1 MARGITGI
9 LFTDE
14 DLETGQI
21 KEYPSLKNCRV
32 YGVMANSLFSYIEA
46 GIVEESR
53 NRSEILKEKGYKNSG
68 IKWIYGRVNS
78 LEKIGIEWLHW
89 FNDTNQNNKK
99 DPGEQNIENEP
110 LIKISGSDLYG
121 VGGAYN
127 RADSISL
134 WFDKDEKFL
143 PALYWVEPFLV
154 HPELHFGAAPKGMFM
169 MPAQHPGPY
178 EVIISGNH
186 TVHRGAFSR
195 ILASTVEQAKYTY
208 LYYGENVDFLILT
221 LHIPEGEKLSVEIWD
236 ESSDKTLYSTTAT
249 VTKNKPAQEGE
260 ESDELQDYLE
270 QFKGFAEVTVPLDI
284 SKMPEDQKKKE
295 ARVYK
300 VQISYL
306 PSDFSLVNEMG
317 AVAAAFEISSAV
329 ISSRIR
335 KELANKP
342 RAQSV
347 TGYIQIMYE
356 DTEAYINTRNAPVN
370 QVVERETP
378 VLLTPKGEPC
388 HYTQIKA
395 QRYKDEG
402 FTKKDGEEAIIF
414 DETKMILPK
423 SQPTIEVIA
432 GDAKPAFLK
441 LMADLHT
448 NEACRPGTH
457 TRGGKSVFYFHKEA
471 SAEQQNLTVVQI
483 KEKEI
488 DLTLPYIYIKDKKV
502 ANMVST
508 FPFNYFWLTD
518 KDVQPYVVMIKT
530 CRYTNDVLINVY
542 PDMEWDFNFFY
553 NTKDPVWYGEKEP
566 NYNLYNLD
574 DKNSV
579 NKNISLKDVRNWGD
593 VKAVADL
600 KNEERNRKRQ
610 NTSTQTRMTTMAN
623 RNLGDKLT
631 NFGLT
636 IKAKYNGK
644 ITEELSWNF
653 AEKYR
658 STTKIL
664 KSIYDTAE
672 KITGAVQARKA
683 AKEVGTKTPSLL
695 GRLNAMSLS
704 LQAPAPS
711 AGINWKYA
719 TTKNRVGLQLEGY
732 VKCTPLIG
740 GNLKIDLL
748 ALGEKIPVYGKLI
761 TALDIATWLA
771 SKLSMGV
778 LEINYRI
785 DLIFYANLAIDKA
798 YVNWNGT
805 RPKGKQFD
813 TDMKISGTFGGKL
826 EISTEVKA
834 QSKYMTKQGVEVSFE
849 AGVKADC
856 YFKITADPNFN
867 KENKVNWTTEFSG
880 LIVEFYYKLSLKST
894 SKNKP
899 PKTLSPIKLIPS
911 YTGKTTMKF

>member
-32 YGVMANSLFSYIEA
+32 YGVMANSLFAYIEA

-68 IKWIYGRVNS
+68 IKWVYGRVNS
-78 LEKIGIEWLHW
+78 LEKGGIEWLHW
-89 FNDTNQNNKK
+89 FSDTNQNNKK

-178 EVIISGNH
+178 EVTISGNH

-195 ILASTVEQAKYTY
+195 ILASTVKQAKYTY
-208 LYYGENVDFLILT
+208 LYYGENIEFFIET

-249 VTKNKPAQEGE
+249 VTKNKPAQEE
-260 ESDELQDYLE
+260 EETDELQDYLE

-295 ARVYK
+295 ARVFK

-306 PSDFSLVNEMG
+306 PSDFSLINEMG
-317 AVAAAFEISSAV
+317 GVIAASEISSAV
-329 ISSRIR
+329 ISSRTR

-342 RAQSV
+342 RVQSV

-356 DTEAYINTRNAPVN
+356 DTEAYISTRNAPVN
-370 QVVERETP
+370 NVVEKETP
-378 VLLTPKGEPC
+378 VLLAPKGEPC

-395 QRYKDEG
+395 QRYKEEG
-402 FTKKDGEEAIIF
+402 FSKKDGSDSVIF

-471 SAEQQNLTVVQI
+471 SAEQQNLTVVNI

-488 DLTLPYIYIKDKKV
+488 DLSLPYIYIKDKKV
-502 ANMVST
+502 ANTVSS
-508 FPFNYFWLTD
+508 FPFNYFWLIKKD
-518 KDVQPYVVMIKT
+518 KQPYVVMIKT

-542 PDMEWDFNFFY
+542 PDIKWEVYVFLIPTESDSYSHANMPAGDIFKRHQDKARKIGIAHKNKDVNFTWEVHVKY
-553 NTKDPVWYGEKEP
+553 TVSGLVYDYGINLNQKIRKYLDAIGVIKDILDTLSNRKKIVEGEGNNAQNMIAKVGKKNKIPIFIEFSLPSFRVGGSWYYKT
-566 NYNLYNLD
+566 
-574 DKNSV
+574 DKNEVQSTGNLELGLAPLIKAKGGIDLIAAV
-579 NKNISLKDVRNWGD
+579 SYIPVVGQILRALGY
-593 VKAVADL
+593 VKMGLEWVSSKVGTPVVADL
-600 KNEERNRKRQ
+600 WFNIYAFGQVDIKWILALKDFSAELQPSITLGMGVELGFKIEARVKKVILINGQKEEK
-610 NTSTQTRMTTMAN
+610 TVGGMKGELSGTAETG
-623 RNLGDKLT
+623 LKLT
-631 NFGLT
+631 INTNKQKVSGFFTFLGVT
-636 IKAKYNGK
+636 MK
-644 ITEELSWNF
+644 I
-653 AEKYR
+653 
-658 STTKIL
+658 
-664 KSIYDTAE
+664 
-672 KITGAVQARKA
+672 
-683 AKEVGTKTPSLL
+683 VGT
-695 GRLNAMSLS
+695 
-704 LQAPAPS
+704 
-711 AGINWKYA
+711 
-719 TTKNRVGLQLEGY
+719 LEILDPGSS
-732 VKCTPLIG
+732 KKLP
-740 GNLKIDLL
+740 KISDSYSIIPYKKFGDFEFDLL
-748 ALGEKIPVYGKLI
+748 
-761 TALDIATWLA
+761 D
-771 SKLSMGV
+771 
-778 LEINYRI
+778 
-785 DLIFYANLAIDKA
+785 
-798 YVNWNGT
+798 
-805 RPKGKQFD
+805 
-813 TDMKISGTFGGKL
+813 
-826 EISTEVKA
+826 
-834 QSKYMTKQGVEVSFE
+834 
-849 AGVKADC
+849 
-856 YFKITADPNFN
+856 FK
-867 KENKVNWTTEFSG
+867 
-880 LIVEFYYKLSLKST
+880 
-894 SKNKP
+894 
-899 PKTLSPIKLIPS
+899 
-911 YTGKTTMKF
+911 

>member
-32 YGVMANSLFSYIEA
+32 YGVMANSLFAYIEA

-68 IKWIYGRVNS
+68 IKWVYGRVNS
-78 LEKIGIEWLHW
+78 LEKGGIEWLHW

-99 DPGEQNIENEP
+99 DPGEQNIGNEP

-178 EVIISGNH
+178 EITISGNH

-208 LYYGENVDFLILT
+208 LYYGENIEFFIET
-221 LHIPEGEKLSVEIWD
+221 LHIPEGEKLSIEIWD

-295 ARVYK
+295 ARVFK

-329 ISSRIR
+329 ISSRSR

-402 FTKKDGEEAIIF
+402 FTKKDGVEAIIF

-471 SAEQQNLTVVQI
+471 SAEQQNLTVVNI

-502 ANMVST
+502 ANTVST
-508 FPFNYFWLTD
+508 FPFNYFWLTE

-542 PDMEWDFNFFY
+542 PDIKWTFHTN
-553 NTKDPVWYGEKEP
+553 YGM
-566 NYNLYNLD
+566 
-574 DKNSV
+574 KNSLYYRDTWV
-579 NKNISLKDVRNWGD
+579 EMRQHRVEAAFNKGQAGDIDGYDGDLQTTFGLSLEAKWNNGTETIKLDQKISEKVKLFIRTFIKIKQFVDQVTGKDKGN
-593 VKAVADL
+593 
-600 KNEERNRKRQ
+600 
-610 NTSTQTRMTTMAN
+610 STQGMTATIMTRV
-623 RNLGDKLT
+623 R
-631 NFGLT
+631 
-636 IKAKYNGK
+636 
-644 ITEELSWNF
+644 
-653 AEKYR
+653 R
-658 STTKIL
+658 
-664 KSIYDTAE
+664 
-672 KITGAVQARKA
+672 
-683 AKEVGTKTPSLL
+683 
-695 GRLNAMSLS
+695 
-704 LQAPAPS
+704 
-711 AGINWKYA
+711 
-719 TTKNRVGLQLEGY
+719 
-732 VKCTPLIG
+732 TPLSIEVLSPKIAIG
-740 GNLKIDLL
+740 AGWEYSYGRKEQSKNNILTPTLGLVAKASPAIGAEATIDLI
-748 ALGEKIPVYGKLI
+748 AWGKKLHPAANAVI
-761 TALDIATWLA
+761 TALDLLA
-771 SKLSMGV
+771 YAANAEV
-778 LEINYRI
+778 RF
-785 DLIFYANLAIDKA
+785 DLKFY
-798 YVNWNGT
+798 
-805 RPKGKQFD
+805 
-813 TDMKISGTFGGKL
+813 GKL
-826 EISTEVKA
+826 VIEGKIELSQLKKEGYLKAEGQFGFELILKATATGKLDLYFTQVDLDFEAKA
-834 QSKYMTKQGVEVSFE
+834 QADGYFSLGLSTGLDDYKGLYLKPVVRHSGIKITLSVFVKVNGFKRTKKEEYIIIKEG
-849 AGVKADC
+849 KADVD
-856 YFKITADPNFN
+856 K
-867 KENKVNWTTEFSG
+867 K
-880 LIVEFYYKLSLKST
+880 YY
-894 SKNKP
+894 
-899 PKTLSPIKLIPS
+899 I
-911 YTGKTTMKF
+911 YD

>member
-32 YGVMANSLFSYIEA
+32 YGVMANSLFAYIEA

-68 IKWIYGRVNS
+68 IKWVYGRVNS
-78 LEKIGIEWLHW
+78 LEKGGIEWLHW

-127 RADSISL
+127 RANSISL

-178 EVIISGNH
+178 EVTISGNH

-195 ILASTVEQAKYTY
+195 ILASTVKQAKYTY
-208 LYYGENVDFLILT
+208 LYYGENIEFFIET

-249 VTKNKPAQEGE
+249 VTKNKPAQEE
-260 ESDELQDYLE
+260 EETDELQDYLE
-270 QFKGFAEVTVPLDI
+270 QFKGFAEVTVSLDI

-317 AVAAAFEISSAV
+317 AVVAASEISSAV
-329 ISSRIR
+329 ISSRSR

-342 RAQSV
+342 QAQSV

-402 FTKKDGEEAIIF
+402 FTKKDGVAAIIF

-471 SAEQQNLTVVQI
+471 SAEQQNLTVVNI

-502 ANMVST
+502 ANTVST
-508 FPFNYFWLTD
+508 FPFNYFWLTEKD
-518 KDVQPYVVMIKT
+518 KQPYVVMIKT

-542 PDMEWDFNFFY
+542 PDMEWKLAFTFALGNPLAYTHSGKKPGYIFY
-553 NTKDPVWYGEKEP
+553 EAQEK
-566 NYNLYNLD
+566 
-574 DKNSV
+574 
-579 NKNISLKDVRNWGD
+579 
-593 VKAVADL
+593 A
-600 KNEERNRKRQ
+600 RK
-610 NTSTQTRMTTMAN
+610 SGYDRMQ
-623 RNLGDKLT
+623 
-631 NFGLT
+631 
-636 IKAKYNGK
+636 
-644 ITEELSWNF
+644 LS
-653 AEKYR
+653 R
-658 STTKIL
+658 G
-664 KSIYDTAE
+664 
-672 KITGAVQARKA
+672 GAVPF
-683 AKEVGTKTPSLL
+683 EF
-695 GRLNAMSLS
+695 SLS
-704 LQAPAPS
+704 LKNAYNGGTVKNEYALQYSKKLKDTLGIFTKLKEMADKVKKFTGGAAKKIPGQPAFSFEVQSPVLGAMLS
-711 AGINWKYA
+711 WKNE
-719 TTKNRVGLQLEGY
+719 KEEGK
-732 VKCTPLIG
+732 VVSTGTVSFIADPLIG
-740 GNLKIDLL
+740 AEFTIDLL
-748 ALGEKIPVYGKLI
+748 AVGSRVHPVVKVIERGIRLGLDLLGGYLILEAKFYGNLEITIEAFKFNYKGVSFSQQPAMIKGKMGITLALKLKVAGEI
-761 TALDIATWLA
+761 ENPFWRVKMEFSADASIDAYFGGT
-771 SKLSMGV
+771 SKLGYD
-778 LEINYRI
+778 E
-785 DLIFYANLAIDKA
+785 
-798 YVNWNGT
+798 
-805 RPKGKQFD
+805 KG
-813 TDMKISGTFGGKL
+813 L
-826 EISTEVKA
+826 
-834 QSKYMTKQGVEVSFE
+834 Y
-849 AGVKADC
+849 ADC
-856 YFKITADPNFN
+856 TGK
-867 KENKVNWTTEFSG
+867 FSG
-880 LIVEFYYKLSLKST
+880 LIFSAKIKIKINGYTRKAEVNNTIWESDEVPLGKVYLINSKS
-894 SKNKP
+894 
-899 PKTLSPIKLIPS
+899 
-911 YTGKTTMKF
+911 

>member
-32 YGVMANSLFSYIEA
+32 YGVMANSLFAYIEA

-68 IKWIYGRVNS
+68 IKWVYGRVNS
-78 LEKIGIEWLHW
+78 LEKGGIEWLHW
-89 FNDTNQNNKK
+89 FKDTNQNNKK

-127 RADSISL
+127 RANSISL

-178 EVIISGNH
+178 EVTISGNH
-186 TVHRGAFSR
+186 KVHRGAFSR
-195 ILASTVEQAKYTY
+195 ILASTVKQAKYTY
-208 LYYGENVDFLILT
+208 LYYGENIEFFIET
-221 LHIPEGEKLSVEIWD
+221 LHIPEGEKLSIEIWD

-249 VTKNKPAQEGE
+249 VTKNKPAQEE
-260 ESDELQDYLE
+260 EETDELQDYLE

-295 ARVYK
+295 ARVFK

-317 AVAAAFEISSAV
+317 AVVAASEISSAV

-388 HYTQIKA
+388 QYTQIKA

-402 FTKKDGEEAIIF
+402 FTKKDGVEAIIF

-471 SAEQQNLTVVQI
+471 GAEQQNLTVVNI

-502 ANMVST
+502 ANMVSS
-508 FPFNYFWLTD
+508 FPFNYFCLR
-518 KDVQPYVVMIKT
+518 DVKPIPYSLMIET
-530 CRYTNDVLINVY
+530 CRYKNDILINVY
-542 PDMEWDFNFFY
+542 PDIKWWVNIKFNAKNPLWVY
-553 NTKDPVWYGEKEP
+553 KTP
-566 NYNLYNLD
+566 NYGYRTGRNTNYNR
-574 DKNSV
+574 SV
-579 NKNISLKDVRNWGD
+579 NGRYQSERGKTYDNSYEIDFEIG
-593 VKAVADL
+593 VKY
-600 KNEERNRKRQ
+600 NEEEYKFDTEEGIPLLNAALFFVDAWKIIKEYLFADEAEAGEQTIANGTATPVVRDDRDPRTRLMTARYQDRKSKGLPIKIIVDRPSFSGGLYAQFLLSSMQ
-610 NTSTQTRMTTMAN
+610 NNKVGYAYS
-623 RNLGDKLT
+623 L
-631 NFGLT
+631 NFAASPLF
-636 IKAKYNGK
+636 K
-644 ITEELSWNF
+644 ITGKLDLLFYAQFIPYIGQGLKAINKVVEGVNFLTLGAVKIDYYLNIAASLAFDLDWTRVEYHSIDGWN
-653 AEKYR
+653 ENKR
-658 STTKIL
+658 IGVTTKI
-664 KSIYDTAE
+664 
-672 KITGAVQARKA
+672 
-683 AKEVGTKTPSLL
+683 
-695 GRLNAMSLS
+695 
-704 LQAPAPS
+704 
-711 AGINWKYA
+711 
-719 TTKNRVGLQLEGY
+719 
-732 VKCTPLIG
+732 
-740 GNLKIDLL
+740 
-748 ALGEKIPVYGKLI
+748 KL
-761 TALDIATWLA
+761 WL
-771 SKLSMGV
+771 
-778 LEINYRI
+778 
-785 DLIFYANLAIDKA
+785 
-798 YVNWNGT
+798 
-805 RPKGKQFD
+805 
-813 TDMKISGTFGGKL
+813 
-826 EISTEVKA
+826 
-834 QSKYMTKQGVEVSFE
+834 E
-849 AGVKADC
+849 AGVNLKVDFKGIGSGEAEGAMTGTASIDILLTYDNVKQKADADVN
-856 YFKITADPNFN
+856 FKGL
-867 KENKVNWTTEFSG
+867 KVKIWLKAKIKVEKGKNEGPPPEPDTKPDYIKD
-880 LIVEFYYKLSLKST
+880 LIKGMK
-894 SKNKP
+894 KP
-899 PKTLSPIKLIPS
+899 WKINI
-911 YTGKTTMKF
+911 M